1 MVLRIGIPKR
11 EAGELLM
18 NEIRSKYNPLLT
30 LDYMT
35 TNDEKKCFDRKSA
48 QIKPSEISD
57 LISAFANAEGGT
69 IIIGISDKTKR
80 LEGIKNCDDQ
90 KINNFIN
97 APKDC
102 CKPMPRYN
110 EEFLDIINESGVPDR
125 LLLLHI
131 EASTDQVIRT
141 TNDSTFLRIG
151 DRTRELKGED
161 LRNLEYAKSTRHFED
176 ECNMDAQIEDL
187 DIELIEKYKKKI
199 GAQDVP
205 TEQMLR
211 ARGFTKV
218 IEERRYLTNAAVLL
232 FSENIQQFYPN
243 CRIRFIRYDGTAE
256 QVGTKINIVKDVNIE
271 YPILR
276 IIDKAKEFLSTQ
288 LREFTALNQQTGMFQ
303 IIPEYPEF
311 AWLEGI
317 VNAVTHREY
326 GMSGGY
332 IKIAMFDDR
341 LEITSPGKLPNIVT
355 VDNIRLTRYS
365 RNPRIARVLT
375 EFGWVRELNE
385 GVKRIFSDMEEFY
398 LEPPVYSEPEY
409 SVKLVLKN
417 NIAMRTMRQSDRAA
431 ENLGKDV
438 WEGLDDLEKQILA
451 YMSGKKQV
459 KTSELAKHTQKAPRT
474 ISVRLNHLLD
484 LNIIKRNGTKT
495 DPMQT
500 YELI

>member
-1 MVLRIGIPKR
+1 MENVK
-11 EAGELLM
+11 
-18 NEIRSKYNPLLT
+18 SKYNPLLT
-30 LDYMT
+30 LEYMT
-35 TNDEKKCFDRKSA
+35 SENEKKYFDRKSG
-48 QIKPSEISD
+48 QLKPSDIAD

-69 IIIGISDKTKR
+69 VIIGISDKTRK
-80 LEGIKNCDDQ
+80 LEGINKYDDQ
-90 KINNFIN
+90 KINDFIN

-102 CKPMPRYN
+102 CKPMPNYKD
-110 EEFLDIINESGVPDR
+110 EFIDIININGESDR

-176 ECNMDAQIEDL
+176 ECNMDAEIEDL
-187 DIELIEKYKKKI
+187 DAELIEKYKKKI
-199 GAQDVP
+199 GAEDVT

-218 IEERRYLTNAAVLL
+218 IEGKRYLTDAAVLL
-232 FSENIQQFYPN
+232 FAENIQQFYPN

-451 YMSGKKQV
+451 YMAGKKQV
-459 KTSELAKHTQKAPRT
+459 KTSELVKHTGKSART
-474 ISVRLNHLLD
+474 VGVRLNNLIELK
-484 LNIIKRNGTKT
+484 IIRRNGGKN
-495 DPMQT
+495 DPTQS
-500 YELI
+500 YEML

>member
-1 MVLRIGIPKR
+1 MI
-11 EAGELLM
+11 LL
-18 NEIRSKYNPLLT
+18 IY
-30 LDYMT
+30 D
-35 TNDEKKCFDRKSA
+35 
-48 QIKPSEISD
+48 
-57 LISAFANAEGGT
+57 
-69 IIIGISDKTKR
+69 
-80 LEGIKNCDDQ
+80 
-90 KINNFIN
+90 
-97 APKDC
+97 
-102 CKPMPRYN
+102 
-110 EEFLDIINESGVPDR
+110 ESGEPDR

-131 EASTDQVIRT
+131 EASRDQVIRI
-141 TNDSTFLRIG
+141 TNDSNFLRIG
-151 DRTRELKGED
+151 DRIRELKGED
-161 LRNLEYAKSTRHFED
+161 LRNLEYAKSTRHFKD

-187 DIELIEKYKKKI
+187 DVEFNEKYKKKF

-205 TEQMLR
+205 SEQMLR

-218 IEERRYLTNAAVLL
+218 IEGKRYLTNAAVLL

-271 YPILR
+271 YSILR

-288 LREFTALNQQTGMFQ
+288 LREFTAINRQNGMFQ

-311 AWLEGI
+311 AWLEDI

-326 GMSGGY
+326 GISGDY

-398 LEPPVYSEPEY
+398 LEPPVYLEPEY

-417 NIAMRTMRQSDRAA
+417 NIALRTTRQSDRAA

-451 YMSGKKQV
+451 YMAGKKQV
-459 KTSELAKHTQKAPRT
+459 KTSELVKHTGKSART
-474 ISVRLNHLLD
+474 VGVRLNNLIELK
-484 LNIIKRNGTKT
+484 IIKRNG
-495 DPMQT
+495 
-500 YELI
+500 